1 MKKHGSVSPE
11 LRDLLN
17 DQNFQGNK
25 INQFKRFFFHSQQD
39 FREGQ
44 NMLIA
49 SKLSLHLGLFAFLV
63 FFFFPLSVIKACTS
77 QRSTNKAVVLM
88 AAQTHTGV
96 PLPRAAVQYNP

>member
-11 LRDLLN
+11 LRDRLN

-25 INQFKRFFFHSQQD
+25 INQFKRFFFHSHQD

-49 SKLSLHLGLFAFLV
+49 SKLSLHLGLFAFLFL

-77 QRSTNKAVVLM
+77 QRALIR
-88 AAQTHTGV
+88 
-96 PLPRAAVQYNP
+96 L